1 MKLTCEAAPT
11 VSNSNSN
18 TSQTM
23 ATTEAMSSK
32 MILRGSFLSIN
43 RGGRQQWGKQIWAI
57 WMDEEWHLKTK
68 MHLLLSQYRELIP
81 LWAHLLLLGR
91 SKMKVKHGLWT
102 GLILLLDHQ
111 PLRDQRI
118 FRPSWLVTNGREKSL
133 SKSDS
138 NWEPR
143 TKVLLPGVH
152 LEQA

>member
-1 MKLTCEAAPT
+1 
-11 VSNSNSN
+11 
-18 TSQTM
+18 
-23 ATTEAMSSK
+23 
-32 MILRGSFLSIN
+32 
-43 RGGRQQWGKQIWAI
+43 
-57 WMDEEWHLKTK
+57 

>member
-1 MKLTCEAAPT
+1 MKLTCEVAPT
-11 VSNSNSN
+11 VSNLNNN

-23 ATTEAMSSK
+23 VTTQAMSSK
-32 MILRGSFLSIN
+32 MILRGTSLIIN
-43 RGGRQQWGKQIWAI
+43 RGGHQQWSKLIRAI

-68 MHLLLSQYRELIP
+68 KHWLLSHYRELIP
-81 LWAHLLLLGR
+81 LSAHLLLLGR
-91 SKMKVKHGLWT
+91 NKMKVKHGLWT

-111 PLRDQRI
+111 LLRDQRI
-118 FRPSWLVTNGREKSL
+118 FRPSWLATNGREKSL

-138 NWEPR
+138 NWEQR